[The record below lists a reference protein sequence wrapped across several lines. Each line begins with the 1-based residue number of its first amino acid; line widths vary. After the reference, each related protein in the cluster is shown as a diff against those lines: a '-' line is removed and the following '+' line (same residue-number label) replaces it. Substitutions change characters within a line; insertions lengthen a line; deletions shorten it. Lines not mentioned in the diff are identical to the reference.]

1 MDKKEIKDKIL
12 SWIRKGYQCGQIL
25 FLLFLEH
32 QGKTNPDLIRAADS
46 LQGGLGFS
54 GKNCGVLTAAACVLG
69 LYTGRGPEDE
79 DPHEDLIPL
88 VLQLTDWFEET
99 CGSGFGDINC
109 ENITNM
115 CFDKELPLG
124 DVCQNIIIET
134 YLKVVSLID
143 EYGMDIRKGRG

>member
-1 MDKKEIKDKIL
+1 MRPD
-12 SWIRKGYQCGQIL
+12 S
-25 FLLFLEH
+25 FF
-32 QGKTNPDLIRAADS
+32 DLIRAADS